1 MIYYYYNYKLGL
13 YLKINF
19 LKNENLVYKLTKLHL
34 PLPKNLFVGEFSLL
48 KNFFLGNKK
57 KIDVKFDFSGLSNN
71 FVKVLKLI
79 IEIPYGKL
87 VTYSSLS
94 SKLGFNPR
102 YFGYVCKNKPYPIL
116 FFAIELFRRMELIFI
131 SGAKIRKYL
140 FRILKEY
147 EIGMLI
153 AYLSYFLQ
161 SVRNLND
168 GKV

>member
-102 YFGYVCKNKPYPIL
+102 YVGYVCKNNPYPI
-116 FFAIELFRRMELIFI
+116 FI
-131 SGAKIRKYL
+131 PCHRIISKNGANFYQWGENTKVFI
-140 FRILKEY
+140 
-147 EIGMLI
+147 
-153 AYLSYFLQ
+153 Q
-161 SVRNLND
+161 NLER
-168 GKV
+168 V